1 MENKID
7 WETTPESSQA
17 TSGLRGITRRQ
28 MVRRLAAAVASGA
41 ALPGVAVAQ
50 PVHKHLASSATME
63 RAEEKAADPEWTP
76 VFFDAHQNETFTV
89 LAERIVPGAT
99 EAKVNRF
106 VDLLLSVD
114 TLPAQKS
121 FVDSLSAFD
130 AYSIQHYN
138 RPFKDLTE
146 DQQNEVLTVA
156 STAAP
161 GHEAPRRRFG
171 LGPAPKPGNE
181 EVKHTFRDHFE
192 NMKHWVS
199 GAYYSSEIGMKE
211 MGWTGQVM
219 WPEFPGCQH
228 PEGHH

>member
-1 MENKID
+1 MENKMERENIMD
-7 WETTPESSQA
+7 SSQA
-17 TSGLRGITRRQ
+17 VSGARGITRRQ
-28 MVRRLAAAVASGA
+28 MVRRLATAIASGA
-41 ALPGVAVAQ
+41 ALPGVAAAH
-50 PVHKHLASSATME
+50 PVHKHLASPATME
-63 RAEEKAADPEWTP
+63 RAEGKAADPEWTP
-76 VFFDAHQNETFTV
+76 EFFDAHQNETFTV
-89 LAERIVPGAT
+89 LAERIVPGST

-130 AYSIQHYN
+130 AYAIQHYS

-156 STAAP
+156 STTAP
-161 GHEAPRRRFG
+161 GHEAPGRRFG

-199 GAYYSSEIGMKE
+199 GAYYSSEVGMKE

-228 PEGHH
+228 PDEHH